1 LSDVTCVEFR
11 NGSTSNH
18 VGKIVSSYRPFPTL
32 SLVDSLRDLHEQYVD
47 AVNRAVAEER
57 DDLVERLAADYTD
70 EATAL
75 MGRVLPLAA

>member
-1 LSDVTCVEFR
+1 
-11 NGSTSNH
+11 
-18 VGKIVSSYRPFPTL
+18 VSIQRPFPTL

-57 DDLVERLAADYTD
+57 DDLVEHLAAEYTG

-75 MGRVLPLAA
+75 MARVLPIAV